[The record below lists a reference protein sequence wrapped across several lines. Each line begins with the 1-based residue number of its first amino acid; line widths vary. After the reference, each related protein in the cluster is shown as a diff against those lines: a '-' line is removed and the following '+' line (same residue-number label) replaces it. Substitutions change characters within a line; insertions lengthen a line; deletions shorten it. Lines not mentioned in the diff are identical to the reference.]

1 MTDLNMARGGT
12 DQAAHMHT
20 WPFNRALIR
29 YRPRAFAAYCLFA
42 ILFLAG
48 MVIPGLIEKAIF
60 DTITGD
66 APARL
71 GLWSLVALYASVE
84 VARLAT
90 SYGRTWADVT
100 FRYTTGA
107 LLRRNVVASILRRPG
122 AVGLPVASGDAMNRF
137 ASDVDEVADF
147 PLWLPHMAGNILA
160 SAIAIAIMASINLRI
175 TLSVFVPLLL
185 VIGLA
190 RLVWDRVQHYL
201 HQARQTTGVVTGFLG
216 ELFGAVQ
223 AVKVANAEKDMIEHL
238 SRLGDVRR
246 RAVVRA
252 RLFRELIDSIS
263 GSAAAFGIGVTL
275 LLAGD
280 AMARGTFTVGDFAL
294 FVYYLWFTTDLPPT
308 LGSFI
313 GDYKQQEV
321 SIRRLEEL
329 VRPEPGAALV
339 EHAPIYEHG
348 LLPPVPFLARTAAD
362 RLERLDV
369 RGLSFHYSSTT
380 NGVAGIDL
388 TLTHGSFTVITGRV
402 GSGKTT
408 LLRALLGLLPAQA
421 GEIRWNDSVVDDP
434 ATFFVPPRSAYTPQ
448 VARLF
453 SERLRDNILAGLP
466 EDKVDLPGAIHSAVM
481 ERDITALHNGLDT
494 VVGPRG
500 VRLSGGQVQ
509 RAAAAR
515 MLVREPELL
524 VFDDVS
530 SALDVET
537 EQALWERLFARPGT
551 TCLAVSHRR
560 AALRR
565 ADHIVLLKDGGVEA
579 EGTLDELLAT
589 SEEMRR
595 LWQREEKEVVTSDS

>member
-1 MTDLNMARGGT
+1 MTDPNMSLGGT

-29 YRPRAFAAYCLFA
+29 FRPRAFAAYCLFA
-42 ILFLAG
+42 ILFLTG

-60 DTITGD
+60 DTITGG

-84 VARLAT
+84 LARLAT

-137 ASDVDEVADF
+137 ASDVGEVSDF

-175 TLSVFVPLLL
+175 TLIVFVPLLL

-190 RLVWDRVQHYL
+190 RLTWERIQHYQ
-201 HQARQTTGVVTGFLG
+201 HQARQSTGVVTGFLG

-238 SRLGDVRR
+238 NRLGDVRR
-246 RAVVRA
+246 EAVVRA

-308 LGSFI
+308 LG
-313 GDYKQQEV
+313 
-321 SIRRLEEL
+321 
-329 VRPEPGAALV
+329 
-339 EHAPIYEHG
+339 
-348 LLPPVPFLARTAAD
+348 
-362 RLERLDV
+362 
-369 RGLSFHYSSTT
+369 
-380 NGVAGIDL
+380 
-388 TLTHGSFTVITGRV
+388 
-402 GSGKTT
+402 
-408 LLRALLGLLPAQA
+408 
-421 GEIRWNDSVVDDP
+421 
-434 ATFFVPPRSAYTPQ
+434 
-448 VARLF
+448 
-453 SERLRDNILAGLP
+453 
-466 EDKVDLPGAIHSAVM
+466 
-481 ERDITALHNGLDT
+481 
-494 VVGPRG
+494 
-500 VRLSGGQVQ
+500 
-509 RAAAAR
+509 
-515 MLVREPELL
+515 
-524 VFDDVS
+524 
-530 SALDVET
+530 
-537 EQALWERLFARPGT
+537 
-551 TCLAVSHRR
+551 
-560 AALRR
+560 
-565 ADHIVLLKDGGVEA
+565 
-579 EGTLDELLAT
+579 
-589 SEEMRR
+589 
-595 LWQREEKEVVTSDS
+595 

>member
-1 MTDLNMARGGT
+1 M
-12 DQAAHMHT
+12 
-20 WPFNRALIR
+20 
-29 YRPRAFAAYCLFA
+29 
-42 ILFLAG
+42 
-48 MVIPGLIEKAIF
+48 
-60 DTITGD
+60 
-66 APARL
+66 
-71 GLWSLVALYASVE
+71 
-84 VARLAT
+84 
-90 SYGRTWADVT
+90 
-100 FRYTTGA
+100 
-107 LLRRNVVASILRRPG
+107 
-122 AVGLPVASGDAMNRF
+122 
-137 ASDVDEVADF
+137 
-147 PLWLPHMAGNILA
+147 
-160 SAIAIAIMASINLRI
+160 
-175 TLSVFVPLLL
+175 
-185 VIGLA
+185 
-190 RLVWDRVQHYL
+190 
-201 HQARQTTGVVTGFLG
+201 
-216 ELFGAVQ
+216 Q

-238 SRLGDVRR
+238 NRLGDVRR

-348 LLPPVPFLARTAAD
+348 PLPPVPFPGRAAAD
-362 RLERLDV
+362 RLHRLDV
-369 RGLSFHYSSTT
+369 HGLTYHHPGTT
-380 NGVAGIDL
+380 NGIGGIDL
-388 TLTHGSFTVITGRV
+388 TLTRSSFTVITGRV

-466 EDKVDLPGAIHSAVM
+466 EDKVDLLGAIHGAVM

-515 MLVREPELL
+515 MLVREPDLL

-537 EQALWERLFARPGT
+537 EQALWERLFARPGM

-560 AALRR
+560 AALQR

-595 LWQREEKEVVTSDS
+595 LWQREEKEVVTSDA

>member
-1 MTDLNMARGGT
+1 MTDPNISRGGT
-12 DQAAHMHT
+12 EQAAHMHT
-20 WPFNRALIR
+20 WRFNQSLIR
-29 YRPRAFAAYCLFA
+29 YRPRAFAAYSLFA
-42 ILFLAG
+42 ILFHAG
-48 MVIPGLIEKAIF
+48 MVIPGLIEKTIF

-84 VARLAT
+84 LARLAT
-90 SYGRTWADVT
+90 SYGRTWADVM

-137 ASDVDEVADF
+137 ASDVGEVADF
-147 PLWLPHMAGNILA
+147 PTWLPHMVGNILA
-160 SAIAIAIMASINLRI
+160 STIAIAIMASINLRI
-175 TLSVFVPLLL
+175 TLIVFVPLLL

-190 RLVWDRVQHYL
+190 RLTWDRIQHYQ
-201 HQARQTTGVVTGFLG
+201 HQGRQTTGAVTGFLG

-223 AVKVANAEKDMIEHL
+223 AVKVANAEEDVIEHL
-238 SRLGDVRR
+238 QSLSEMRR

-252 RLFRELIDSIS
+252 RLFGEMIGTLS

-275 LLAGD
+275 LFAGE
-280 AMARGTFTVGDFAL
+280 AMARGTFSVGDFAL
-294 FVYYLWFTTDLPPT
+294 FVYYLWFTTDLPTT
-308 LGSFI
+308 LGAFI

-329 VRPEPGAALV
+329 VRPEPGEALV
-339 EHAPIYEHG
+339 RHAPIYEHG
-348 LLPPVPFLARTAAD
+348 PLPPIPFPVRTAAD
-362 RLERLDV
+362 RLQRLDV
-369 RGLSFHYSSTT
+369 RGLSYHYPATT

-466 EDKVDLPGAIHSAVM
+466 EDKVDLPGAIHGAVM
-481 ERDITALHNGLDT
+481 ERDITALQNGLDT

-537 EQALWERLFARPGT
+537 EQALWERLFARPDT